1 MLNRLFSFRSKP
13 KNKHELG
20 LTRFL
25 IKKFGYRPKNISLF
39 KTALTHKSVANV
51 SKDLVSNER
60 LEFLGDTIL
69 DALIADYLY
78 HEFPEENEGYLTKV
92 KSKLVN
98 RKTLTNVA
106 SKMGLSK
113 HIIYQKSR
121 SIRIGTLEGNAF
133 EAIVG
138 AIYLDAGYEAVKKSI
153 YHSVLRNYVDIP
165 NILKN
170 EIDFKSQLYI
180 WAQKSK
186 LTIAFKLLK
195 EELLNGKWEY
205 EVEVI
210 INATSYGRGKG
221 STKKLA
227 EQEASKETLELLG

>member
-1 MLNRLFSFRSKP
+1 MLKRLFSFRSRP
-13 KNKHELG
+13 KNKHELE

-39 KTALTHKSVANV
+39 KTAVTHKSISNT

-69 DALIADYLY
+69 DAIIADYLY
-78 HEFPEENEGYLTKV
+78 HKFPKEDEGYLTKV

-98 RKTLTNVA
+98 RKTLSTVA
-106 SKMGLSK
+106 SKMGLSN
-113 HIIYQKSR
+113 HILYQKSR
-121 SIRIGTLEGNAF
+121 SIRVGTLEGNAF
-133 EAIVG
+133 EAIIG
-138 AIYLDAGYEAVKKSI
+138 AIYLDSSYDEVKKSI

-165 NILKN
+165 NILKS

-186 LTIAFKLLK
+186 LTIDFKLLK
-195 EELLNGKWEY
+195 EELLHGKWEY
-205 EVEVI
+205 EVEVM
-210 INATSYGRGKG
+210 INSTPYGHGKG